1 MWTEGRWIQDHL
13 GRTLIL
19 RGVNVSGSAK
29 HPVTSLDDDAQ
40 QRASWLHPESV
51 SFVGKPIPLESADEH
66 FARLRAFGHRLL
78 RLVVTWEA
86 IEHAGPGQYDEAYL
100 AYLRA
105 LIEQA
110 ARYDIQIFMDPHQD
124 VWSRFT
130 GGDGAPAW
138 TLDCVGI
145 RRDMLVPC
153 GAAIVSAFHDGPLPT
168 MIWPTNYTKL
178 GAATM
183 FTLLFAGNDFAPSLN
198 IDGEPVSAFLQ
209 RHYVSAL
216 VRLVRALRGLPNV
229 IGYGS
234 MNEPSAGLI
243 GLRDLHQSIPGM
255 VAKGPSPTPFQSM
268 LAAAGFPQEVE
279 VWEFSPSLMGPIGKT
294 ILNPS
299 GACLWQSSD
308 ADIWRRE
315 GVWDVVHGKP
325 QLLKPDYF
333 ASVRGRPVHFAQ
345 DYLKPFALRVLEA
358 IRKEDSGAL
367 LFVEGPPSPVGE
379 PPPWTAQD
387 PSGVVHAGHFYDGM
401 ALLGKHY
408 DPEFTIDTVRMMP
421 VFGRDQVVQAYTDQV
436 RALADHVPSVPFL
449 LGEFGIPF
457 DLDGGA
463 SFPQGDY
470 AAQEAALDGFFAA
483 LDRNLVS
490 GTLWNY
496 TPDNSHACGDHWNG
510 EDLSIYSVDDKK
522 GQGDVYAGGRALSA
536 VVRPYAM
543 ATAGTPLQMSYDR
556 HAREFVFRQQR
567 SPDVQ
572 AATEIVVPRYCYPAG
587 FSVEISAG
595 TWRYDDSREIL
606 TWESPRTE
614 QQESLRI
621 TPQQMQK

>member
-1 MWTEGRWIQDHL
+1 MRTDGRWLQDNA
-13 GRTLIL
+13 GRALIL

-29 HPVTSLDDDAQ
+29 VPAIPAGDSRSRDAL
-40 QRASWLHPESV
+40 LHPESV
-51 SFVGKPIPLESADEH
+51 SFVGKPIPLDVADEH

-86 IEHAGPGQYDEAYL
+86 IEHAGPGLYDVEYL

-105 LIEQA
+105 LIERA
-110 ARYDIQIFMDPHQD
+110 AQYDLQIFVDPHQD

-138 TLDCVGI
+138 TLDLVGI
-145 RRDMLVPC
+145 RTDKLVPC
-153 GAAIVSAFHDGPLPT
+153 GAAIVSAYFDGPLPT

-183 FTLLFAGNDFAPSLN
+183 FTLLFAGNDFAPSLT
-198 IDGEPVSAFLQ
+198 IEGESISAFLQ

-216 VRLVRALRGLPNV
+216 VALATALRGLPNV
-229 IGYGS
+229 TGYGT

-243 GLRDLHQSIPGM
+243 GLRDLRQSIPGM

-268 LAAAGFPQEVE
+268 MAAAGFPQEVE
-279 VWEFSPSLMGPIGKT
+279 VWEFSASQMGAIGT
-294 ILNPS
+294 TTLNPS
-299 GACLWQSSD
+299 GELLWQTPS

-315 GVWDVVHGKP
+315 GVWDVVNGKP
-325 QLLKPDYF
+325 QLQKPDYF
-333 ASVRGRPVHFAQ
+333 ASVKDRPVHFAR
-345 DYLKPFALRVLEA
+345 DYLKPFALRVLDA
-358 IRKEDSGAL
+358 IRKVDSGAL
-367 LFVEGPPSPVGE
+367 IYVEGPPSPVGE

-387 PSGVVHAGHFYDGM
+387 PGGVVHAGHFYDGM

-408 DPEFTIDTVRMMP
+408 DPAFTIDTLRMMP
-421 VFGRDQVVQAYTDQV
+421 VFGRDQVVAAYTDQI
-436 RALADHVPSVPFL
+436 RALADHVPSIPFL

-463 SFPQGDY
+463 SFQSGDY

-483 LDRNLVS
+483 LDRNLIS

-496 TPDNSHACGDHWNG
+496 TPDNRHSSGDGWNG
-510 EDLSIYSVDDKK
+510 EDLSIYSLDGKR
-522 GQGDVYAGGRALSA
+522 GQGDVYDGGRALSA

-543 ATAGTPLQMSYDR
+543 ATAGTPLQMSFDR
-556 HAREFVFRQQR
+556 HSREFVFRQRR
-567 SPDVQ
+567 S
-572 AATEIVVPRYCYPAG
+572 AAIAQPTEIFVPRYQYPSG
-587 FSVEISAG
+587 ISVEISAG
-595 TWRYDDSREIL
+595 TWQLDSAREIL
-606 TWESPRTE
+606 LWESPPSE
-614 QQESLRI
+614 QEESLRI
-621 TPQQMQK
+621 TPQQMPK

>member
-1 MWTEGRWIQDHL
+1 MRTDGRWIKDHA
-13 GRTLIL
+13 GRSLIL

-29 HPVTSLDDDAQ
+29 NPSIPSGADRSTASLLQ
-40 QRASWLHPESV
+40 PESV
-51 SFVGKPIPLESADEH
+51 SFVGMPIPLHAADEH

-105 LIEQA
+105 LIEHA
-110 ARYDIQIFMDPHQD
+110 ARYDLQIFVDPHQD

-153 GAAIVSAFHDGPLPT
+153 GAAIVSAYHDGPLPT

-183 FTLLFAGNDFAPSLN
+183 FTLLFAGSDFAPSLQME
-198 IDGEPVSAFLQ
+198 GEPVSEFLQ
-209 RHYVSAL
+209 RHYVAAL
-216 VRLVRALRGLPNV
+216 VKLARALRGLPNV
-229 IGYGS
+229 IGYGT
-234 MNEPSAGLI
+234 MNEPSAGFI
-243 GLRDLHQSIPGM
+243 GLRDLRQSIPGM

-279 VWEFSPSLMGPIGKT
+279 VWEFSPSLMGTIGT
-294 ILNPS
+294 TTLNPS
-299 GACLWQSSD
+299 GAHLWKSAS
-308 ADIWRRE
+308 ADIWRKE
-315 GVWDVVHGKP
+315 GVWDVVDGTP
-325 QLLKPDYF
+325 QLRRPDYF

-345 DYLKPFALRVLEA
+345 DYLKPFSLRVLDA
-358 IRKEDSGAL
+358 IRKVDSEAL
-367 LFVEGPPSPVGE
+367 IFIEGPPSPVGE

-408 DPEFTIDTVRMMP
+408 EPEFTIDTLRMMP
-421 VFGRDQVVQAYTDQV
+421 VFGREQVVQAYTDQV

-463 SFPQGDY
+463 SFRSGDY
-470 AAQEAALDGFFAA
+470 SAQEAALDGFFAA
-483 LDRNLVS
+483 LDRNVVS

-496 TPDNSHACGDHWNG
+496 TPDNSHASGDHWNG
-510 EDLSIYSVDDKK
+510 EDLSIYSLDAKR
-522 GQGDVYAGGRALSA
+522 GQGDVFDGGRALSA
-536 VVRPYAM
+536 VVRPYAL
-543 ATAGTPLQMSYDR
+543 ATAGIPLQMSFDR
-556 HAREFVFRQQR
+556 HSRDFLFRQKR
-567 SPDVQ
+567 SPNVS
-572 AATEIVVPRYCYPAG
+572 AATEIVVPRYPYPDG
-587 FSVEISAG
+587 FSVEVSAG
-595 TWRYDDSREIL
+595 TWRFDNVREIL
-606 TWESPRTE
+606 MWESPPSE
-614 QQESLRI
+614 EEESLRI
-621 TPQQMQK
+621 TAKQRQT